1 MSFGAR
7 ARRGSILKTSGR
19 GVTLGA
25 LCNGLVLVK
34 VQAFYGLLATRI
46 IIIVA
51 MPIDRLTR
59 GKQGVP
65 MNDPGAAGPHVR
77 TRLPGL
83 ATQSA

>member
-1 MSFGAR
+1 M
-7 ARRGSILKTSGR
+7 
-19 GVTLGA
+19 
-25 LCNGLVLVK
+25 K